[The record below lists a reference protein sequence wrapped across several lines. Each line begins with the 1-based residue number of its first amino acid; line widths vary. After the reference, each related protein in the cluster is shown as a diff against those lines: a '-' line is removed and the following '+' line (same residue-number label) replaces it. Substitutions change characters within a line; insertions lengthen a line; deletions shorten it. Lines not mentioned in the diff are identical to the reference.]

1 MFKDSVFII
10 ISIVLIVGILL
21 IIFGKNEQLAVNE
34 FKTETSESTVSID
47 LVPKTFNENKFYVDI
62 SLNTHVVELSQFD
75 LKKLVTLEFDNK
87 IVRPISVPELTGHHS
102 SGTLIFEIDK
112 KPENFKIKISNI
124 PDMSVRIF
132 EW

>member
-102 SGTLIFEIDK
+102 SGTLIFKIDK